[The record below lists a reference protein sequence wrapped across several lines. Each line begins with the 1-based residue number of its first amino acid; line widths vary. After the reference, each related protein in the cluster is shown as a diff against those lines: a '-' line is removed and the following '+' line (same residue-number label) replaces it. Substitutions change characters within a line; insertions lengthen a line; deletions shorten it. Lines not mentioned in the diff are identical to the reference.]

1 MERVAES
8 GGTNQGSR
16 VTGLV
21 VGLNKT
27 VDFEKDRSYS
37 AQLR

>member
-27 VDFEKDRSYS
+27 VDFEKDQSYS
-37 AQLR
+37 TQLR